1 MGKREVIR
9 LNGREEIPWR
19 PGMTVRDL
27 LRLKRFSFPH
37 IVVSINGEIVPHDA
51 YDTTLI
57 PAGADVRAIHLMA
70 GG

>member
-1 MGKREVIR
+1 MEKRKAIR
-9 LNGREEIPWR
+9 LNGYEELPWQ

-37 IVVSINGEIVPHDA
+37 IVVSINGEVVPHDA

-57 PAGADVRAIHLMA
+57 PEGADVRAIHLLA